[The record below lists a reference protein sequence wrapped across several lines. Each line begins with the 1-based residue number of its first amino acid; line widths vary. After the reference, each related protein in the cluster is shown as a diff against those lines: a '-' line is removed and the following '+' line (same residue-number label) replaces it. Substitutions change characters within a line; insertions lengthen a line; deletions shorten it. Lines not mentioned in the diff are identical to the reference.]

1 MALSHE
7 LISQF
12 AKIVK
17 DDKKQ
22 SAESTVYGTVVT
34 DGNGN
39 KYVKLDGSDQLTPL
53 TDNERPSAD
62 STTASAN
69 EGERVSVLIK
79 NHTAT
84 VTGNVS
90 SPSVRSDD
98 FKNLDDQV
106 TDIKKFDIVI
116 AEKVQANEGYIK
128 NLRTD
133 KANVGDLTA
142 ATARI
147 TELETKKASI
157 DELNAAKAEI
167 TDLKTT
173 KLDTDVANA
182 KYATI
187 ENLDATN
194 ANLENL
200 DATYGQFQE
209 LATNKFAAV
218 DADIKKL
225 DTEKLS
231 ATTADAKYA
240 TIDFSNIG
248 TAAIEKLFSDS
259 GIIGDL
265 VVSEGHITGKLVGVT
280 IVGDLIEGG
289 TVKADKLVV
298 LGEDGLYYKLNT
310 NGVTTTAEQT
320 EYNSLNGSVITAKT
334 ITAEKVNVDDLV
346 AFDATIGGFNITDSS
361 IYSGAKASVTN
372 TTRGI
377 YLDKNGQISFGDA
390 DNYIRYYKAS
400 DGTYKLEIS
409 ADNILMKS
417 GGGSASL
424 DTVISDLK
432 DEISAFTIKSTSVTY
447 QIGTSGTVEP
457 TGTWSSELPSV
468 SGGQYL
474 WTKTVVTYSDGTVT
488 TSYTVSYNGADGQKG
503 AKGDPGETGP
513 QGPQGNPGEI
523 GPQGDKG
530 DDGITYFTWIK
541 YADSPTSGMSDNPTD
556 KKYIGIAYNKTT
568 STESTSYSDYGWSL
582 IKGDKGDKGDKGATG
597 DTGPQGDTG
606 STGPQGPQGET
617 GATGNGIQS
626 ITYYYARTNTQSAP
640 TAASITATAMPALDS
655 TNKYLWQKEVITYTN
670 TTSQTT
676 VLLLAVYG
684 DKGLKGD
691 TGDTGPQGNPGEDGL
706 AISSVTR
713 YYTLQSSMTVD
724 PDKPTTNPPSDIW
737 ETAEPSYDSGSTN
750 TLYFVD
756 CTVFSDDTFSYS
768 DVSKSSSYEAAKEA
782 YNKATGCET
791 AIESNRSQIEMRVT
805 SLENTVETN
814 KSDANDGISGAND
827 NVSKLSKLISKYFI
841 FDGDGLTIG
850 SSSSSVKLVLD
861 NDKVGFTQDG
871 NTESYWTPDDF
882 IIGNIKVEV
891 NKRAQFGNFAFIPR
905 SDGSLMF
912 LKVGD

>member
-17 DDKKQ
+17 YDKKQ

-62 STTASAN
+62 STTASVN
-69 EGERVSVLIK
+69 DGERVSVLIK

-84 VTGNVS
+84 ITGNVS

-116 AEKVQANEGYIK
+116 AERVQANEGYIK
-128 NLRTD
+128 KLQTD
-133 KANVGDLTA
+133 KADVGDLTA
-142 ATARI
+142 ANAKI

-157 DELNAAKAEI
+157 EELNAAKAEI
-167 TDLKTT
+167 TDLKAT
-173 KLDTDVANA
+173 KLDTEVANA
-182 KYATI
+182 TYATI

-248 TAAIEKLFSDS
+248 MAAIQKLFTDS

-280 IVGDLIEGG
+280 IIGDLIEGG

-320 EYNSLNGSVITAKT
+320 EYNSLNGSVITAKS
-334 ITAEKVNVDDLV
+334 ITAEKVKVDDLV
-346 AFDATIGGFNITDSS
+346 AFDATIGGFNITNSS
-361 IYSGAKASVTN
+361 IYSGAKESVTN

-409 ADNILMKS
+409 ADSISIKS
-417 GGGSASL
+417 GG
-424 DTVISDLK
+424 
-432 DEISAFTIKSTSVTY
+432 
-447 QIGTSGTVEP
+447 SG
-457 TGTWSSELPSV
+457 
-468 SGGQYL
+468 
-474 WTKTVVTYSDGTVT
+474 
-488 TSYTVSYNGADGQKG
+488 
-503 AKGDPGETGP
+503 
-513 QGPQGNPGEI
+513 
-523 GPQGDKG
+523 
-530 DDGITYFTWIK
+530 
-541 YADSPTSGMSDNPTD
+541 
-556 KKYIGIAYNKTT
+556 
-568 STESTSYSDYGWSL
+568 ESTSLDAAIEDIKSDVDSL
-582 IKGDKGDKGDKGATG
+582 RN
-597 DTGPQGDTG
+597 
-606 STGPQGPQGET
+606 E
-617 GATGNGIQS
+617 
-626 ITYYYARTNTQSAP
+626 ITTLLRIESSRGTVFKNDQVA
-640 TAASITATAMPALDS
+640 
-655 TNKYLWQKEVITYTN
+655 
-670 TTSQTT
+670 T
-676 VLLLAVYG
+676 VLSVVIYHGTKRITDSASMKSTFGSSAYLQWKWQRLDDSSFG
-684 DKGLKGD
+684 I
-691 TGDTGPQGNPGEDGL
+691 
-706 AISSVTR
+706 ISS
-713 YYTLQSSMTVD
+713 
-724 PDKPTTNPPSDIW
+724 SD
-737 ETAEPSYDSGSTN
+737 SRFG
-750 TLYFVD
+750 
-756 CTVFSDDTFSYS
+756 
-768 DVSKSSSYEAAKEA
+768 
-782 YNKATGCET
+782 
-791 AIESNRSQIEMRVT
+791 
-805 SLENTVETN
+805 
-814 KSDANDGISGAND
+814 D
-827 NVSKLSKLISKYFI
+827 N
-841 FDGDGLTIG
+841 
-850 SSSSSVKLVLD
+850 
-861 NDKVGFTQDG
+861 GFTFTLSPEDVD
-871 NTESYWTPDDF
+871 TKITFMCEL
-882 IIGNIKVEV
+882 IV
-891 NKRAQFGNFAFIPR
+891 
-905 SDGSLMF
+905 
-912 LKVGD
+912 

>member
-17 DDKKQ
+17 YDKKQ

-84 VTGNVS
+84 ITGNIS
-90 SPSVRSDD
+90 SPSVRSED

-116 AEKVQANEGYIK
+116 AERVQANEGYIK
-128 NLRTD
+128 KLQTD
-133 KANVGDLTA
+133 KADVGDLTA
-142 ATARI
+142 ANAKI
-147 TELETKKASI
+147 TELETKKASVE
-157 DELNAAKAEI
+157 DLNAAKADI

-173 KLDTDVANA
+173 KLDTEVANA
-182 KYATI
+182 TYATI
-187 ENLDATN
+187 KNLDATN

-248 TAAIEKLFSDS
+248 MAAIQKLFTDS

-280 IVGDLIEGG
+280 IIGDLIEGG

-320 EYNSLNGSVITAKT
+320 EYNSLNGSVITAKS
-334 ITAEKVNVDDLV
+334 ITAEKVKVDDLV
-346 AFDATIGGFNITDSS
+346 AFDATIGGFNITNSS
-361 IYSGAKASVTN
+361 IYSGAKESVTN

-409 ADNILMKS
+409 ADNISIKS
-417 GGGSASL
+417 GGSGESTSLDAAIEDIKSDVDSLRNEITTLLRIESSRGTVFKNDQVATVLSVVIYHGTKRITDSASM
-424 DTVISDLK
+424 
-432 DEISAFTIKSTSVTY
+432 KSTF
-447 QIGTSGTVEP
+447 G
-457 TGTWSSELPSV
+457 SSA
-468 SGGQYL
+468 YL
-474 WTKTVVTYSDGTVT
+474 QWKWQRLDDASFGIISSSD
-488 TSYTVSYNGADGQKG
+488 SRF
-503 AKGDPGETGP
+503 
-513 QGPQGNPGEI
+513 
-523 GPQGDKG
+523 G
-530 DDGITYFTWIK
+530 DDGFTFTLSPEDVDTKITF
-541 YADSPTSGMSDNPTD
+541 MC
-556 KKYIGIAYNKTT
+556 
-568 STESTSYSDYGWSL
+568 EL
-582 IKGDKGDKGDKGATG
+582 I
-597 DTGPQGDTG
+597 
-606 STGPQGPQGET
+606 
-617 GATGNGIQS
+617 
-626 ITYYYARTNTQSAP
+626 
-640 TAASITATAMPALDS
+640 
-655 TNKYLWQKEVITYTN
+655 V
-670 TTSQTT
+670 
-676 VLLLAVYG
+676 
-684 DKGLKGD
+684 
-691 TGDTGPQGNPGEDGL
+691 
-706 AISSVTR
+706 
-713 YYTLQSSMTVD
+713 
-724 PDKPTTNPPSDIW
+724 
-737 ETAEPSYDSGSTN
+737 
-750 TLYFVD
+750 
-756 CTVFSDDTFSYS
+756 
-768 DVSKSSSYEAAKEA
+768 
-782 YNKATGCET
+782 
-791 AIESNRSQIEMRVT
+791 
-805 SLENTVETN
+805 
-814 KSDANDGISGAND
+814 
-827 NVSKLSKLISKYFI
+827 
-841 FDGDGLTIG
+841 
-850 SSSSSVKLVLD
+850 
-861 NDKVGFTQDG
+861 
-871 NTESYWTPDDF
+871 
-882 IIGNIKVEV
+882 
-891 NKRAQFGNFAFIPR
+891 
-905 SDGSLMF
+905 
-912 LKVGD
+912 

>member
-22 SAESTVYGTVVT
+22 SAESTVYGAVVT

-84 VTGNVS
+84 VTGNIS
-90 SPSVRSDD
+90 SPSVRSED

-116 AEKVQANEGYIK
+116 AERVQANEGYIK
-128 NLRTD
+128 KLQTD
-133 KANVGDLTA
+133 KADVGDLTA
-142 ATARI
+142 ANAKI
-147 TELETKKASI
+147 TELETKKASVE
-157 DELNAAKAEI
+157 DLNAAKADI

-173 KLDTDVANA
+173 KLDTEVANA
-182 KYATI
+182 TYATI
-187 ENLDATN
+187 KNLDATN

-248 TAAIEKLFSDS
+248 MAAIQKLFTDS

-280 IVGDLIEGG
+280 IIGDLIEGG

-320 EYNSLNGSVITAKT
+320 EYNSLNGSVITAKS
-334 ITAEKVNVDDLV
+334 ITAEKVKVDDLV
-346 AFDATIGGFNITDSS
+346 AFDATIGGFNITNSS
-361 IYSGAKASVTN
+361 IYSGAKESVTN

-409 ADNILMKS
+409 ADNISIKS
-417 GGGSASL
+417 GGSGESTSL
-424 DTVISDLK
+424 DTAIED
-432 DEISAFTIKSTSVTY
+432 IKSDVDSLRNEITTLLRIES
-447 QIGTSGTVEP
+447 SRGTVFKNDQ
-457 TGTWSSELPSV
+457 V
-468 SGGQYL
+468 
-474 WTKTVVTYSDGTVT
+474 
-488 TSYTVSYNGADGQKG
+488 A
-503 AKGDPGETGP
+503 
-513 QGPQGNPGEI
+513 
-523 GPQGDKG
+523 
-530 DDGITYFTWIK
+530 
-541 YADSPTSGMSDNPTD
+541 
-556 KKYIGIAYNKTT
+556 
-568 STESTSYSDYGWSL
+568 
-582 IKGDKGDKGDKGATG
+582 
-597 DTGPQGDTG
+597 
-606 STGPQGPQGET
+606 
-617 GATGNGIQS
+617 
-626 ITYYYARTNTQSAP
+626 
-640 TAASITATAMPALDS
+640 
-655 TNKYLWQKEVITYTN
+655 
-670 TTSQTT
+670 T
-676 VLLLAVYG
+676 VLSVVIYHGTKRITNSASMKSTFGSSAYLQWKWQRLDDSSFG
-684 DKGLKGD
+684 I
-691 TGDTGPQGNPGEDGL
+691 
-706 AISSVTR
+706 ISS
-713 YYTLQSSMTVD
+713 
-724 PDKPTTNPPSDIW
+724 SD
-737 ETAEPSYDSGSTN
+737 SRFG
-750 TLYFVD
+750 
-756 CTVFSDDTFSYS
+756 
-768 DVSKSSSYEAAKEA
+768 
-782 YNKATGCET
+782 
-791 AIESNRSQIEMRVT
+791 
-805 SLENTVETN
+805 
-814 KSDANDGISGAND
+814 D
-827 NVSKLSKLISKYFI
+827 N
-841 FDGDGLTIG
+841 
-850 SSSSSVKLVLD
+850 
-861 NDKVGFTQDG
+861 GFTFTLSPEDVD
-871 NTESYWTPDDF
+871 TKITFMCEL
-882 IIGNIKVEV
+882 IV
-891 NKRAQFGNFAFIPR
+891 
-905 SDGSLMF
+905 
-912 LKVGD
+912 